1 MQVGCDRKARVA
13 RKSDDVAA
21 TDLLPAAYIDRQQVT
36 VRSFVTVAVVDDDGT
51 ARCGARGDLL
61 HAAVRRGE
69 DARTFGHRIIDALMG
84 LQGAVEGMDAHAVG
98 GGKQRELLVDNGL
111 YGRNPVAAVAD
122 RIQQTLQFE
131 VRFVE
136 LGQRRFGL
144 SDLLFEFQDDL
155 TVGFVQQA
163 FVRCE
168 PLGFIFGVEIV
179 RIGFEKDVEDV
190 AVAFGNIF
198 HHRAQRVVAGF
209 EPGVFAP
216 QLIGGVLE
224 LVFDG
229 RVEEEREP
237 DVVEDGCAEPHQYVK
252 RDADRLLFGRARC
265 GVFDRS
271 AGSCHVIRR
280 RYRG

>member
-1 MQVGCDRKARVA
+1 M
-13 RKSDDVAA
+13 
-21 TDLLPAAYIDRQQVT
+21 
-36 VRSFVTVAVVDDDGT
+36 
-51 ARCGARGDLL
+51 
-61 HAAVRRGE
+61 
-69 DARTFGHRIIDALMG
+69 
-84 LQGAVEGMDAHAVG
+84 
-98 GGKQRELLVDNGL
+98 
-111 YGRNPVAAVAD
+111 
-122 RIQQTLQFE
+122 
-131 VRFVE
+131 
-136 LGQRRFGL
+136 

-271 AGSCHVIRR
+271 AGGRRIGGVDASDIQGVGREQSPVNEVVAVVYFVQFALLRADLVLKEPVFEDQLRIFAQDAVHFRRVEDIREDDVDDRYCDEDDEDFANDTVGAQAERDRDHLMSGRNHLTGQGVGIERLLFSCHDLKNSLEVMQN
-280 RYRG
+280 

>member
-1 MQVGCDRKARVA
+1 
-13 RKSDDVAA
+13 
-21 TDLLPAAYIDRQQVT
+21 
-36 VRSFVTVAVVDDDGT
+36 
-51 ARCGARGDLL
+51 
-61 HAAVRRGE
+61 
-69 DARTFGHRIIDALMG
+69 MG

-190 AVAFGNIF
+190 AVAFGKKSEN
-198 HHRAQRVVAGF
+198 
-209 EPGVFAP
+209 PT
-216 QLIGGVLE
+216 
-224 LVFDG
+224 
-229 RVEEEREP
+229 
-237 DVVEDGCAEPHQYVK
+237 
-252 RDADRLLFGRARC
+252 
-265 GVFDRS
+265 
-271 AGSCHVIRR
+271 
-280 RYRG
+280 

>member
-1 MQVGCDRKARVA
+1 MAGIRLRP
-13 RKSDDVAA
+13 S
-21 TDLLPAAYIDRQQVT
+21 PT
-36 VRSFVTVAVVDDDGT
+36 VSSRRCSSRYDSLSF
-51 ARCGARGDLL
+51 
-61 HAAVRRGE
+61 
-69 DARTFGHRIIDALMG
+69 
-84 LQGAVEGMDAHAVG
+84 
-98 GGKQRELLVDNGL
+98 
-111 YGRNPVAAVAD
+111 
-122 RIQQTLQFE
+122 
-131 VRFVE
+131 
-136 LGQRRFGL
+136 GQRRFGL

-280 RYRG
+280 RYRGWAPASVPSGARTPRWSYCG